1 MTELMG
7 ISFSPWSEKARWALD
22 VRRVP
27 YNYRPY
33 QPLLGEPALRW
44 KLGRLTGRVTVPVL
58 TTDDGSVL
66 GDSAEIARWADQHG
80 EGPRLFPSEHE
91 AKIAHFI
98 DLSERGLSA
107 WRALSLGRVL
117 KDDEALSEMVPGPI
131 RRTLGG
137 VATSIGRAGVERTLR
152 KYYGRE
158 IDTAA
163 HRATL
168 AAILDEIRATLGKS
182 STSASPRTLLGAFTF
197 ADIAVSQV
205 LVSVEPPSFGL
216 KIGAASRRCFP
227 DPELRERYADLVA
240 WRDELYDVFRRPT
253 VPTRSERPRSARS
266 AAS

>member
-107 WRALSLGRVL
+107 WRALSLGM
-117 KDDEALSEMVPGPI
+117 ALSPQGCRGLNPLGLSRPGLIVRPCA
-131 RRTLGG
+131 
-137 VATSIGRAGVERTLR
+137 AT
-152 KYYGRE
+152 K
-158 IDTAA
+158 
-163 HRATL
+163 
-168 AAILDEIRATLGKS
+168 
-182 STSASPRTLLGAFTF
+182 P
-197 ADIAVSQV
+197 
-205 LVSVEPPSFGL
+205 
-216 KIGAASRRCFP
+216 
-227 DPELRERYADLVA
+227 
-240 WRDELYDVFRRPT
+240 
-253 VPTRSERPRSARS
+253 ARS
-266 AAS
+266 I